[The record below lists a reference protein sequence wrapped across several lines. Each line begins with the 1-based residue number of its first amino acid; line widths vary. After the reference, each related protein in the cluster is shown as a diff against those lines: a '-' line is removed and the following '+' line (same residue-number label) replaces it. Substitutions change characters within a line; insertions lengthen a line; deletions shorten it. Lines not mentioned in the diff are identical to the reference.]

1 MYPKDLKLYQSVKK
15 RVYKANPIHSAYR
28 SGTIVKRYKE
38 AFKRKYGEKM
48 SPYIGKK
55 PKTTGLPRWF
65 KEDWKS
71 DTGKYRYTSKSSV
84 YRPTVRV
91 TSQTPLTFA
100 ELTVKRLRRAKR
112 EKARRG
118 RVSEF

>member
-15 RVYKANPIHSAYR
+15 RVYKVNPVHSAYR
-28 SGTIVKRYKE
+28 SGTVVKRYKE

-48 SPYIGKK
+48 SPYDGKK
-55 PKTTGLPRWF
+55 PQTTGLPRWF

-71 DTGKYRYTSKSSV
+71 DSGKYRYTSKSSV

-91 TSQTPLTFA
+91 TSQTPTTFA
-100 ELTVKRLRRAKR
+100 ELTAKRLRRAKR
-112 EKARRG
+112 EKAQRG
-118 RVSEF
+118 RVSKF

>member
-1 MYPKDLKLYQSVKK
+1 MYPKDLKLYQSVKR
-15 RVYKANPIHSAYR
+15 RVYKVNPVHSAYR
-28 SGTIVKRYKE
+28 SGTVVKRYKE
-38 AFKRKYGEKM
+38 AFKRKYGEKL
-48 SPYIGKK
+48 SPYVGKK

-71 DTGKYRYTSKSSV
+71 DSGKYRYTSKSSV

-100 ELTVKRLRRAKR
+100 ELSAKRLRRAKI

-118 RVSEF
+118 RVSKF

>member
-1 MYPKDLKLYQSVKK
+1 MYPKDLKLYQSVKR
-15 RVYKANPIHSAYR
+15 RVYKASPVHSAYR

-48 SPYIGKK
+48 SPYVGKK

-65 KEDWKS
+65 KEEWKS
-71 DTGKYRYTSKSSV
+71 DSGKYRYTSKSSV

-91 TSQTPLTFA
+91 TSQTPMTFA
-100 ELTVKRLRRAKR
+100 ELSAKRLRRAKR

-118 RVSEF
+118 RVSKF

>member
-1 MYPKDLKLYQSVKK
+1 MYPKDLKLYQSVKR
-15 RVYKANPIHSAYR
+15 RVYKSNPVHSAYR
-28 SGTIVKRYKE
+28 SGTIVKTYKE

-48 SPYIGKK
+48 SPYVGKK

-71 DTGKYRYTSKSSV
+71 DSGKYRYTSKSSV

-91 TSQTPLTFA
+91 TSQTPMTFA
-100 ELTVKRLRRAKR
+100 ELTAKRLRRAKR

-118 RVSEF
+118 RVSKF

>member
-1 MYPKDLKLYQSVKK
+1 MYPKDLKLYQSVKR
-15 RVYKANPIHSAYR
+15 RVYKSNPVHSAYR

-48 SPYIGKK
+48 SPYVGKK

-71 DTGKYRYTSKSSV
+71 DSGKYRYTSKSSV

-100 ELTVKRLRRAKR
+100 ELTAKRLRRAKR

-118 RVSEF
+118 RVSKF

>member
-15 RVYKANPIHSAYR
+15 RVYKASPVHSAYR

-48 SPYIGKK
+48 SPYVGKK
-55 PKTTGLPRWF
+55 PQTTGLPRWF

-71 DTGKYRYTSKSSV
+71 DSGKYRYTSKSSV

-91 TSQTPLTFA
+91 TSQTPMTFA
-100 ELTVKRLRRAKR
+100 ELTAKRLRRAKR

-118 RVSEF
+118 RVSKF

>member
-1 MYPKDLKLYQSVKK
+1 MYPKDPKLYQRVKNT
-15 RVYKANPIHSAYR
+15 VYKSNPIHSAYR
-28 SGTIVKRYKE
+28 SGTLVKKYKE
-38 AFKRKYGEKM
+38 AFKRKHGETI
-48 SPYIGKK
+48 SPYVGKK

-91 TSQTPLTFA
+91 TKDTPMTFS
-100 ELTVKRLRRAKR
+100 ELSPEKIRRAKR
-112 EKARRG
+112 EKSRKG
-118 RVSEF
+118 RVSKF